1 MSQDTKAGANTPPLF
16 ITMHPLDNVAIVVN
30 DGGLP
35 AGATFANGLTL
46 KQAVPQGHKVALV
59 DLPQGSVVRR
69 YNVSIGETLKDLPAG
84 SWVNESVLHMPPAR
98 SLEALPLATQA
109 APVLPALTGYTFEGY
124 RNADGTVGTRNIL
137 AITTT
142 VQCVSGVVEFAVAR
156 IKAEL
161 LPKYPN
167 VDDVVGLEHTYGCG
181 VAIDAPDA
189 IIPIRTLRNISL
201 NPNFGGEVM
210 VVSLGCEKLQPE
222 RLLPRGAIAIQAVA
236 ARAIE
241 SRATA
246 RFDINSGQPDTIRD
260 TADAALDVVYLQSDN
275 HVGFM
280 SMIDAIMQTATRHLE
295 RLNARTRETV
305 PASALV
311 VGVQCGGSDAFSGV
325 TANPAVGFCTD
336 LLVRAGATVM
346 FSEVTEV
353 RDGIDQLTSRAS
365 TPEVAQAM
373 VREMAWYDAYLA
385 KGSADRSA
393 NTTPGNKRGGLSNI
407 VEKAMGSIV
416 KSGSAAISGVLSP
429 GESVKQNGITSGLV
443 YAATPASDFICGTLQ
458 LAAGMNLHVF
468 TTGRGTPYGL
478 AECPVIKVAT
488 RTDLA
493 RRWHDL
499 MDVNAGRIAEGSA
512 SIEDVGWELFHL
524 MLEVASGRKKT
535 WAEHWQLHNALV
547 LFNPAPIT

>member
-1 MSQDTKAGANTPPLF
+1 MSGTAAARP
-16 ITMHPLDNVAIVVN
+16 ITIRMHPADNVAIVAN

-35 AGATFANGLTL
+35 AGTVLPDGLVL
-46 KQAVPQGHKVALV
+46 REHVPQGHKLALVALAA
-59 DLPQGSVVRR
+59 GEAVRR
-69 YNVSIGETLKDLPAG
+69 YDVAIGYALQDIAAG
-84 SWVNESVLHMPPAR
+84 SWVHERLLR
-98 SLEALPLATQA
+98 
-109 APVLPALTGYTFEGY
+109 LPAARALEGLPIATKRLAPLPPLEGYSFEGY
-124 RNADGTVGTRNIL
+124 RNPDGSVGTRNIL

-142 VQCVSGVVEFAVAR
+142 VQCVAGVLDFAVRR

-161 LPKYPN
+161 LPKYPH

-189 IIPIRTLRNISL
+189 IVPIRTLRNISL

-222 RLLPRGAIAIQAVA
+222 RLLPPGSIPIVDQR
-236 ARAIE
+236 
-241 SRATA
+241 T
-246 RFDINSGQPDTIRD
+246 P
-260 TADAALDVVYLQSDN
+260 ADAALDVVCLQDER

-280 SMIDAIMQTATRHLE
+280 SMIDAILRSAEQHLQ
-295 RLNARTRETV
+295 RLNARRRETV
-305 PASALV
+305 PASELV

-325 TANPAVGFCTD
+325 TANPAVGFATD

-353 RDGIDQLTSRAS
+353 RDGIDQLTARAIDAD
-365 TPEVAQAM
+365 VAEAM
-373 VREMAWYDAYLA
+373 IAQMAWYDAYLQR
-385 KGSADRSA
+385 GQVDRSA
-393 NTTPGNKRGGLSNI
+393 NTTPGNKKGGLSNI

-416 KSGSAAISGVLSP
+416 KSGTAPISGVLAP
-429 GESVKQNGITSGLV
+429 GEKAKHKGLI

-488 RTDLA
+488 RSELT

-499 MDVNAGRIAEGSA
+499 MDVDAGRIASGEA
-512 SIEDVGWELFHL
+512 TIEDIGWELFRL
-524 MLEVASGRKKT
+524 MLEVASGRRT
-535 WAEHWQLHNALV
+535 WAEHWKLANALV
-547 LFNPAPIT
+547 LFNPAPVT

>member
-1 MSQDTKAGANTPPLF
+1 MKPLT
-16 ITMHPLDNVAIVVN
+16 IRMHEGDNVAIVAN

-35 AGATFANGLTL
+35 PGTLLAEGLRL
-46 KQAVPQGHKVALV
+46 LDRVPQGHKVALC
-59 DLPQGSVVRR
+59 DIAKDAAVVR
-69 YNVSIGETLKDLPAG
+69 YNVPIGYAIKDIPAG
-84 SWVNESVLHMPPAR
+84 AWVHERLLHMPTAR
-98 SLEALPLATQA
+98 SLEDLPMATNQPAALEPLE
-109 APVLPALTGYTFEGY
+109 GYTFQGY
-124 RNADGTVGTRNIL
+124 RNADGSVGTRNIL

-142 VQCVSGVVEFAVAR
+142 VQCVAGVVEFAVKR

-161 LPKYPN
+161 LPRFPQ

-189 IIPIRTLRNISL
+189 IIPIRTLRNISR

-222 RLLPRGAIAIQAVA
+222 RLLPPGS
-236 ARAIE
+236 IE
-241 SRATA
+241 LK
-246 RFDINSGQPDTIRD
+246 SGE
-260 TADAALDVVYLQSDN
+260 ALDVVCLQAEA

-280 SMIDAIMQTATRHLE
+280 SMVDSILASAETHLA
-295 RLNARTRETV
+295 RLNARRRETV
-305 PASALV
+305 PASELL

-336 LLVRAGATVM
+336 LLVRAGATVL
-346 FSEVTEV
+346 FSETTEV
-353 RDGIDQLTSRAS
+353 RDAVDQMTARAT

-373 VREMAWYDAYLA
+373 AREMAWYDAYLQR
-385 KGSADRSA
+385 GSADRSA
-393 NTTPGNKRGGLSNI
+393 NTTPGNKAGGLSNI
-407 VEKAMGSIV
+407 VEKAMGSII
-416 KSGSAAISGVLSP
+416 KSGTVPISAVLSP
-429 GESVKQNGITSGLV
+429 GEKASTKGLI

-458 LAAGMNLHVF
+458 LAAGMNMHVF

-493 RRWHDL
+493 TRWHDL
-499 MDVNAGRIAEGSA
+499 MDLNAGRIADGDA
-512 SIEDVGWELFHL
+512 SIADVGWELFRL
-524 MLEVASGRKKT
+524 LLAVASGEKKT
-535 WAEHWQLHNALV
+535 WAEHWKLHNALV

>member
-1 MSQDTKAGANTPPLF
+1 MSMSTTPLF
-16 ITMHPLDNVAIVVN
+16 IQMHPADNVAIVVN

-35 AGATFANGLTL
+35 AGATFTNGLALT
-46 KQAVPQGHKVALV
+46 QAVPQGHKVALT
-59 DLPQGSVVRR
+59 DLPKGSVVRR
-69 YNVSIGETLKDLPAG
+69 YNVSIGTTIQDLPAG
-84 SWVNESVLHMPPAR
+84 SWVNEQVLEMPEAR
-98 SLEALPLATQA
+98 SLEALPLATRA
-109 APVLPALTGYTFEGY
+109 APTLPALEGYTFEGY

-142 VQCVSGVVEFAVAR
+142 VQCVSGVVEFAVKR

-161 LPKYPN
+161 LPKYPH

-201 NPNFGGEVM
+201 NPNLGGEVL

-222 RLLPRGAIAIQAVA
+222 RLLPPGSVAINNISIIPFSTGATG
-236 ARAIE
+236 
-241 SRATA
+241 S
-246 RFDINSGQPDTIRD
+246 FFINSTTPKQSDTP
-260 TADAALDVVYLQSDN
+260 AATPVLDVVCLQSEQ

-280 SMIDAIMQTATRHLE
+280 SMIDSIMHAAVGHLE
-295 RLNARTRETV
+295 RLNARRRETV

-325 TANPAVGFCTD
+325 TANPAVGFCSD

-353 RDGIDQLTSRAS
+353 RDGIDQLTARAS
-365 TPEVAQAM
+365 SPAVAQAM
-373 VREMAWYDAYLA
+373 IREMAWYDAYLA

-393 NTTPGNKRGGLSNI
+393 NTTPGNKKGGLSNI

-429 GESVKQNGITSGLV
+429 GESLRQNGITQGLV

-488 RTDLA
+488 RSDLA
-493 RRWHDL
+493 RCWHDL
-499 MDVNAGRIAEGSA
+499 MDVNAGRIADGSA
-512 SIEDVGWELFHL
+512 SIEEVGWELFHL
-524 MLEVASGRKKT
+524 MLDVASGRQQT
-535 WAEHWQLHNALV
+535 WAEQWKLHNALV
-547 LFNPAPIT
+547 LFNPAPVT

>member
-1 MSQDTKAGANTPPLF
+1 MNSAPLF
-16 ITMHPLDNVAIVVN
+16 ITMHPADNVAIVVN

-35 AGATFANGLTL
+35 AGAVFANGLRL
-46 KQAVPQGHKVALV
+46 VQAVPQGHKVALV
-59 DLPQGSVVRR
+59 DLPRGSVVRR
-69 YNVSIGETLKDLPAG
+69 YNVTIGTALKDLPAG
-84 SWVNESVLHMPPAR
+84 SWVNEAVLDMPAAR
-98 SLEALPLATQA
+98 SLDALPLATVPAQA
-109 APVLPALTGYTFEGY
+109 QVPLDGYSFEGY
-124 RNADGTVGTRNIL
+124 RNLDGSVGTRNIL

-142 VQCVSGVVEFAVAR
+142 VQCVSGVVEFVVKR

-167 VDDVVGLEHTYGCG
+167 VDDVVGLAHAYGCG

-189 IIPIRTLRNISL
+189 IIPIRTLRNISF
-201 NPNFGGEVM
+201 NPNFGGELM

-222 RLLPRGAIAIQAVA
+222 RLLPPGSFA
-236 ARAIE
+236 
-241 SRATA
+241 
-246 RFDINSGQPDTIRD
+246 IRD
-260 TADAALDVVYLQSDN
+260 QRSAGNAPAELDVVCLQSDK

-280 SMIDAIMQTATRHLE
+280 SMIDSIMQTAVRHLE
-295 RLNARTRETV
+295 RLNARRRETV

-365 TPEVAQAM
+365 SPEVAQAM
-373 VREMAWYDAYLA
+373 IREMTWYDAYLA

-393 NTTPGNKRGGLSNI
+393 NTTPGNKKGGLSNI

-429 GESVKQNGITSGLV
+429 GESLRQNGISSGLV
-443 YAATPASDFICGTLQ
+443 YAATPASDFVCGTLQ
-458 LAAGMNLHVF
+458 LAAGMNMHVF

-488 RTDLA
+488 RSDLA

-512 SIEDVGWELFHL
+512 SIDDVGWELFQL
-524 MLEVASGRKKT
+524 MLDVASGRKKT

>member
-1 MSQDTKAGANTPPLF
+1 MSTPLPLS
-16 ITMHPLDNVAIVVN
+16 IRMHPADNVAIVAN

-35 AGATFANGLTL
+35 AGTVMPGGLVL
-46 KQAVPQGHKVALV
+46 VDKVPQAHKVALV
-59 DLPQGSVVRR
+59 DIAEGGEVRR
-69 YNVSIGETLKDLPAG
+69 YNVVIGYALQAIAAG
-84 SWVNESVLHMPPAR
+84 SWVHERLLRMPGAL
-98 SLEALPLATQA
+98 SLEGLPIATVQ
-109 APVLPALTGYTFEGY
+109 PPELPPLTGYTFEGY

-142 VQCVSGVVEFAVAR
+142 VQCVAGVLDFAVGR

-161 LPKYPN
+161 LPRYPN
-167 VDDVVGLEHTYGCG
+167 VDDVVGLEHSYGCG
-181 VAIDAPDA
+181 VAIDAVGA
-189 IIPIRTLRNISL
+189 EIPQRTLRNISH

-222 RLLPRGAIAIQAVA
+222 RLLPPGSFPIVDER
-236 ARAIE
+236 E
-241 SRATA
+241 
-246 RFDINSGQPDTIRD
+246 P
-260 TADAALDVVYLQSDN
+260 ALDVVCLQDEA

-280 SMIDAIMQTATRHLE
+280 SMVDSIMGSARVHLE
-295 RLNARTRETV
+295 RLNARRRETV

-365 TPEVAQAM
+365 SPEVAQAM
-373 VREMAWYDAYLA
+373 IEEMAWYDAYLD
-385 KGSADRSA
+385 KGRVDRSA
-393 NTTPGNKRGGLSNI
+393 NTTPGNKKGGLSNI
-407 VEKAMGSIV
+407 VEKAMGSII
-416 KSGSAAISGVLSP
+416 KSGTAPITGVLSP
-429 GESVKQNGITSGLV
+429 GQRLADRGIQCGLV

-478 AECPVIKVAT
+478 AQVPVIKVAT
-488 RTDLA
+488 RSDLA

-499 MDVNAGRIAEGSA
+499 MDVNAGRIAEGQA
-512 SIEDVGWELFHL
+512 SIEDVGWEMFRL
-524 MLEVASGRKKT
+524 MLDVASGRRKT
-535 WAEHWQLHNALV
+535 WAEQWKLHNALV
-547 LFNPAPIT
+547 LFNPAPVT